1 MGESKGHFS
10 RLLLIPTAI
19 NPDAHLLGT
28 FETKLAISTILPD
41 SNGERTATFINAPD
55 EINRD
60 IELTKLKQPANKKN
74 KTRGKND
81 RLPLSQLRFVP

>member
-1 MGESKGHFS
+1 MGRIKRTFFS
-10 RLLLIPTAI
+10 PPPHPHRY

-55 EINRD
+55 EIIRD
-60 IELTKLKQPANKKN
+60 IELTKLKQLANKKN